1 MTTYTI
7 NGAFRTF
14 MLSSVRLP
22 STQVAAAR
30 TSRDWLLK
38 QVNGLSANDSA
49 FPLLYPDAHL
59 HFGSFARRTKCRP
72 LDDIDLMVGIAALGG
87 IYQDDGLG
95 TCRIILPD
103 GHRLARCRD
112 AEGFLNSRQVVNQFT
127 QSLAAVPSYRQATLN
142 RRGSAAV
149 LDLDSY
155 PWVFDVVPAFLTT
168 PEWDGRTYFL
178 IPDGKGHWRKTDPR
192 IDRDR
197 ATRIN
202 QEHGGYV
209 LDVVRLVKLW
219 VKRKWGLQL
228 GSYLTEA
235 LVLAYYSTPGVSADQ
250 YMDSNLRDVLG
261 GMATLVQSDVQDPK
275 GIDGNINHLSFTD
288 RMKASEAFSAA
299 ATQCG
304 EAIALEQSNPTKAV
318 RLWQAL
324 LGEEFGA

>member
-7 NGAFRTF
+7 NSAFRTF
-14 MLSSVRLP
+14 MISSVRLS
-22 STQVAAAR
+22 STQVTAAR
-30 TSRDWLLK
+30 ISRDWLLK
-38 QVNGLSANDSA
+38 QIDGLSASDPA

-87 IYQDDGLG
+87 LYEDDGLG
-95 TCRIILPD
+95 TCRITVPD
-103 GHRLARCRD
+103 GHRLARCLD
-112 AEGFLNSRQVVNQFT
+112 EEGHLNSRQVVNRFV

-142 RRGSAAV
+142 RRGAAAV
-149 LDLDSY
+149 LNLESY
-155 PWVFDVVPAFLTT
+155 SWVFDVVPAFLTA
-168 PEWDGRTYFL
+168 PEVDGRTYYL
-178 IPDGKGHWRKTDPR
+178 IPDGNGHWRKTDPR
-192 IDRDR
+192 IDRNR

-235 LVLAYYSTPGVSADQ
+235 LVLAYYATPGISANQ
-250 YMDSNLRDVLG
+250 YMDSNLRNVLS
-261 GMATLVQSDVQDPK
+261 GMATLVLSDVQDPK
-275 GIDGNINHLSFTD
+275 GIDGNINTLSFSD
-288 RMKASEAFSAA
+288 RLKASDAFLAA
-299 ATQCG
+299 AAQCS
-304 EAIALEQSNPTKAV
+304 EAIELEHSNPAKAV

-324 LGEEFGA
+324 LGEDFGV

>member
-1 MTTYTI
+1 MTIYTV
-7 NGAFRTF
+7 NSAFRTF
-14 MLSSVRLP
+14 MLSAVRLP
-22 STQVAAAR
+22 SSQVAAAR

-38 QVNGLSANDSA
+38 QIDGLSATDPA

-87 IYQDDGLG
+87 SYQDDGLG
-95 TCRIILPD
+95 TCRITLPD

-112 AEGFLNSRQVVNQFT
+112 ANGYLNSRLVVNQFV
-127 QSLAAVPSYRQATLN
+127 QSLAAVPSYRKAEVN
-142 RRGSAAV
+142 RRGAAAV
-149 LDLDSY
+149 LNLASY

-168 PEWDGRTYFL
+168 PEWDGRTYYL
-178 IPDGKGHWRKTDPR
+178 IPDGNGQWRKTDPR

-219 VKRKWGLQL
+219 AKRKWGLQL

-235 LVLAYYSTPGVSADQ
+235 LVLAYYATPGVNADR
-250 YMDSNLRDVLG
+250 YMDSNLRNVLG
-261 GMATLVQSDVQDPK
+261 GMATLVMHDVEDPK
-275 GIDGNINHLSFTD
+275 RIDGNINTLSFSD
-288 RMKASEAFSAA
+288 RVKASEAFLAA
-299 ATQCG
+299 AAQCD
-304 EAIALEQSNPTKAV
+304 EAIGLEHSDPSRAV